1 MLAELFLALIP
12 TFRVVMWGIGLLT
25 ALGAA
30 AAGVAAAH
38 GARGRARTVWLLT
51 GAAAGSIL
59 LGMLARGLPS
69 VDRAAAPTFGRD
81 DAGFVAAVVF
91 FVLAAT
97 IRLDGERN
105 GLRRARLLL
114 DVVILSLSP
123 AVFGLIVTTY
133 TDVLGPREVLLAP
146 GGLLYLSA
154 YVATAYAMFWVT
166 RRTAFARPSSPQGL
180 LAWGTLGVSIGAALH
195 AGQLLA
201 AAVLGVGARPAVL
214 DRRAWRHRARAR

>member
-1 MLAELFLALIP
+1 
-12 TFRVVMWGIGLLT
+12 MWGIGIVT

-30 AAGVAAAH
+30 AAGVAAAQ
-38 GARGRARTVWLLT
+38 GARGRGRPVWLLT

-69 VDRAAAPTFGRD
+69 LDRANAPTFGRD

-123 AVFGLIVTTY
+123 AVFGA
-133 TDVLGPREVLLAP
+133 DRDD
-146 GGLLYLSA
+146 
-154 YVATAYAMFWVT
+154 ATRTCSGRARCCWRRAACST
-166 RRTAFARPSSPQGL
+166 SRRT
-180 LAWGTLGVSIGAALH
+180 W
-195 AGQLLA
+195 
-201 AAVLGVGARPAVL
+201 
-214 DRRAWRHRARAR
+214 RRRTRCSG